1 MYWYYEYLKL
11 YRDGKPMSQWV
22 IKALDRVPY
31 YLSHY
36 NYNERYPKR
45 LISFMEN
52 SLYLQ
57 KGDTGSKIQLEI
69 EQKFWIE
76 LLGFEYDDGR
86 PVITDLGL
94 IIGAGSGKSTF
105 MAGLALA
112 VMIVDSHRGQ
122 DVLVMSNSVN
132 QSQNTFRTATDMVS
146 DDRSPLYDFKKMDL
160 IQPIQGKI
168 RWTPTNSQIEIKAMD
183 NKTADGVNVRMA
195 IFDEF
200 HSYTTNVIENIRKSS
215 APKRKGTGFTTV
227 YISTNGV
234 TRDSVFDSYFKRWE
248 RILDGEIEDYSTFPM
263 IYQLDDLQE
272 STDITMYEKAM
283 PFVKSISDPQIT
295 YENFMKTKG
304 NPVAQAEFLA
314 KSFNIPQ
321 SQYNSLFTT
330 QELERAIAP
339 HDFYFDNQVYVGWD
353 LSAKNDLSSVAIFW
367 ESDGK
372 IKVKSHAWLPKI
384 TMSEHTNKEQ
394 RLHYA
399 NFIANDELTLQDGGN
414 IDSKDIFD
422 WLQDYIYS
430 NGLQVVGMGGD
441 SYYAKEFI
449 KLMTDEFGADKY
461 KPYRPI
467 TNVVSEPTQLIKG
480 KIAEDN
486 AQLLDTL
493 MVWSLNNV
501 NVKVDAAGQVYPNKQ
516 KSADKI
522 DPVWAFIMAYRAQLD
537 DLNDNLFEWG

>member
-1 MYWYYEYLKL
+1 
-11 YRDGKPMSQWV
+11 MSQWV

-36 NYNERYPKR
+36 NYNDRYPKR

-57 KGDTGSKIQLEI
+57 KGDTGSKMKLEV

-105 MAGLALA
+105 MAGLSLA

-339 HDFYFDNQVYVGWD
+339 HDFYFDNQVYIGWD

-384 TMSEHTNKEQ
+384 TMAEHTNKEQ

-414 IDSKDIFD
+414 IDSSEIFE
-422 WLQDYIYS
+422 WVRDYVYS
-430 NGLQVVGMGGD
+430 NGLQVIGMGGD

-449 KLMTDEFGADKY
+449 KFITDEFGADLY
-461 KPYRPI
+461 KAYRPY

-480 KIAEDN
+480 KIAEN
-486 AQLLDTL
+486 NMQLLDTL

-501 NVKVDAAGQVYPNKQ
+501 NVKVDGAGQVYPNKQ

-522 DPVWAFIMAYRAQLD
+522 DPVWALIMAYRAQLD
-537 DLNDNLFEWG
+537 NLNDNLFEWG